1 MTPQEIFVLQFLL
14 SLVVTGLLAR
24 WTLAPWLDSL
34 PQRKA
39 LFWLTVPHAFRHVGM
54 VFLVPG
60 VVAQPLPEGFA
71 VPAAYGDLVTGLLAL
86 LALVLLR
93 TGWAGALALVWL
105 FNVVGTVDLLNAL
118 TSRERST
125 RLRSN
130 VVHTD
135 IVGSS
140 TARNALHDIRSTA
153 EERSFLTV
161 RSNPAG
167 RQTEIARVSSGRIL
181 REVLFIGSPF
191 RSVVRVL
198 LEWDPPVSFAP
209 GSSQFIQGTH
219 ESSAWNFRF
228 ELPASPKSIR

>member
-118 TSRERST
+118 RHV
-125 RLRSN
+125 N
-130 VVHTD
+130 VVRDFGASWYIPT
-135 IVGSS
+135 
-140 TARNALHDIRSTA
+140 
-153 EERSFLTV
+153 FLV
-161 RSNPAG
+161 P
-167 RQTEIARVSSGRIL
+167 
-181 REVLFIGSPF
+181 
-191 RSVVRVL
+191 VL
-198 LEWDPPVSFAP
+198 LV
-209 GSSQFIQGTH
+209 TH
-219 ESSAWNFRF
+219 FMMFVR
-228 ELPASPKSIR
+228 LLKSDRS